1 MRARLLQLYRVTG
14 AVAEDKK
21 AMVREAMLSGDSV
34 AAMKIIREA
43 EQQVAMIKTREER
56 SNPLPSSGQEPV
68 SMFPADNC
76 TSSLFI
82 TQPPTPVHLAFPPQT
97 SARPSTA
104 RASSAARMVVRERPA
119 TARPHMQE
127 NSSDCSP
134 SHDGEQTG
142 RESCQNPP
150 ENGVHSNLSQPRQAV
165 TSPRARHTI
174 NFALEGGH
182 RPKAAES
189 ELGRAPTPT
198 SSPQAEQSGNLPA
211 ATPCMPEDAKDDSEA
226 FEESAISLEMEE
238 PGDKKFKVKVKT
250 EKQIQIANWLRLAAE
265 DDEDAAAKISVDP
278 NDRIELPNAR

>member
-1 MRARLLQLYRVTG
+1 MRARLLQLYRVKG

-21 AMVREAMLSGDSV
+21 AMAREAMLSGDSV

-43 EQQVAMIKTREER
+43 EQQVAMMKMREEC
-56 SNPLPSSGQEPV
+56 SNPLPSSGPEPV
-68 SMFPADNC
+68 SMFSAY
-76 TSSLFI
+76 F
-82 TQPPTPVHLAFPPQT
+82 TQPPVHLALPPQN

-134 SHDGEQTG
+134 SHDGEQAG
-142 RESCQNPP
+142 RESCQSPS

-211 ATPCMPEDAKDDSEA
+211 ATQCMPEDAKDDSEA